1 MSFAN
6 ISKQNFFNNDLRL
19 LKLTFFNT
27 FVAKSVF
34 IDIGQINMH
43 VKKMFFY
50 NSALIKLAKL
60 TMPFTHLSASIT
72 GRYDTVNGLFLTI

>member
-43 VKKMFFY
+43 VKKNVFF
-50 NSALIKLAKL
+50 
-60 TMPFTHLSASIT
+60 
-72 GRYDTVNGLFLTI
+72 TILL